1 MAHMRQIKQ
10 HKDGIK
16 INGER
21 AKTDQHIHIRQTA
34 FNATPSAFI
43 EGNRQA
49 ELHNRG

>member
-21 AKTDQHIHIRQTA
+21 AKTDQYIHI
-34 FNATPSAFI
+34 
-43 EGNRQA
+43 G
-49 ELHNRG
+49 